1 MRKHIPPQ
9 SLFFLVGEEIA
20 HCPLTVPSGDTPCVT
35 AGDARRVNP
44 WRSGEVESGEVERES
59 GEGEKKETSQP
70 VPTVPRGDTPCVT
83 AGDARRANPWRSG
96 EGSFRHQ
103 RCRTAPTL
111 VTLSTLAVRRRRR
124 RNSLSPYPH
133 GFTLALLGHH
143 PRLSMVRLRRRR
155 EVRCEDATEI
165 VKG

>member
-9 SLFFLVGEEIA
+9 SLFFLVREEIA

-44 WRSGEVESGEVERES
+44 WRSGEVKSGEVERES

-96 EGSFRHQ
+96 EVEREASDTSGVAQHPLLLLPQ
-103 RCRTAPTL
+103 RLQC
-111 VTLSTLAVRRRRR
+111 
-124 RNSLSPYPH
+124 
-133 GFTLALLGHH
+133 
-143 PRLSMVRLRRRR
+143 
-155 EVRCEDATEI
+155 DAAG
-165 VKG
+165 VGVL